1 MAEEQNDG
9 SRCARCERRRSIRQ
23 AVVDWL
29 PVIAVA
35 IKEVVRYF
43 SS

>member
-1 MAEEQNDG
+1 MTEEESVG
-9 SRCARCERRRSIRQ
+9 GRCTRCERRLSIRQ
-23 AVVDWL
+23 AITDWV
-29 PVIAVA
+29 PVIAVV